1 MMLCC
6 LFSQDKVYAEKY
18 IDPKT
23 APAHIAVRV
32 GLSVPVPLQVLCC
45 HDDLT
50 QLTWKALCTKEYDL
64 YIYI

>member
-18 IDPKT
+18 IDTKT

-32 GLSVPVPLQVLCC
+32 GALSPSPASGPTVCC
-45 HDDLT
+45 HDDPMSDT
-50 QLTWKALCTKEYDL
+50 TDMENTVHKKEYD
-64 YIYI
+64 